1 MKEPAPIMAL
11 DVAYNDAASAAAG
24 VYFSEW
30 SAASAEGAFSRRIAV
45 EPCDYEPGEFYK
57 RELPALL
64 RLLDESPV
72 RVSTLIVDGYVWL
85 SGDGRPGLGA
95 RLYEAMARAAPVI
108 GVAKTRFRGDCWS
121 KEVFRGGSA
130 APLYVT
136 SAGMPVEEAASAIAK
151 MSGAHRIPTLLK
163 QADDLARK
171 ALT

>member
-64 RLLDESPV
+64 RLLDASPV
-72 RVSTLIVDGYVWL
+72 RVSTFIVDGYVWL

-95 RLYEAMARAAPVI
+95 RLYEALARAAPVI
-108 GVAKTRFRGDCWS
+108 GVAKTRFHGDSWS

-136 SAGMPVEEAASAIAK
+136 SVGMSVEEAASAIAK